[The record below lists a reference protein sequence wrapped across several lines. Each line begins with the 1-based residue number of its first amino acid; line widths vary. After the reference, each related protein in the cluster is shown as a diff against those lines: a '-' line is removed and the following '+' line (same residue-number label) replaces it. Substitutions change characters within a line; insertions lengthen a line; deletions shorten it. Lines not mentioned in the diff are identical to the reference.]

1 LSRAYSFASI
11 HLCKKNEKMNKK
23 HIVIIGLGGVGGY
36 FGFKICQGNETN
48 KLHQISFTARAKTYE
63 IVKENGLTLL
73 SPEHTNSVTNPDAIF
88 QNISEIQNPDLV
100 FICVKEY
107 DLENVCNQ
115 LSKIITK
122 ETILLPMMNG
132 ADIYD
137 RIRKIIPNNT
147 ILPSCVY
154 VASHIKEKGIVE
166 HKGKAGK
173 LIFGKDPERTSEN
186 IDWVLDLIQNS
197 KINFEFK
204 ENSLV
209 DIWTKFIFIAS
220 FGLVTA
226 KHNSS
231 IGAVCSIELQ
241 KEEATKIM
249 NEIKSIADKKEIYLE
264 DDIIINTFEKASTFP
279 PKTPT
284 SLQLD
289 VNSGKKVN
297 ELELFAGAIINYGKE
312 MNITTSFTESIYQ
325 EIKMADN
332 S

>member
-1 LSRAYSFASI
+1 
-11 HLCKKNEKMNKK
+11 MNKK

-36 FGFKICQGNETN
+36 FGFKICQSNETN
-48 KLHQISFTARAKTYE
+48 KEHKISFVARAKTYE
-63 IVKENGLTLL
+63 IIKEKGLTLL
-73 SPEHTNSVTNPDAIF
+73 SSEHKNSTTNPDAIY
-88 QNISEIQNPDLV
+88 QNISEIENPDLV

-107 DLENVCNQ
+107 DLENVCHQ
-115 LSKIITK
+115 LSTVITK
-122 ETILLPMMNG
+122 DTILLPMMNG

-137 RIRKIIPNNT
+137 RIYKIIPNNI

-166 HKGKAGK
+166 HKGKTGK
-173 LIFGKDPERTSEN
+173 LIFGKDPEHTSKN
-186 IDWVLDLIQNS
+186 IEWIVDLMERS
-197 KINFEFK
+197 KINFEYK

-226 KHNSS
+226 KYNSS
-231 IGAVCSIELQ
+231 IGVVCSMELQ

-249 NEIKSIADKKEIYLE
+249 DEIKSIADRKGIYLQ
-264 DDIIINTFEKASTFP
+264 DNIILKTFEKASTFP

-289 VNSGKKVN
+289 INSRKEDN
-297 ELELFAGAIINYGKE
+297 ELELFAGAIIKYGKE
-312 MNITTSFTESIYQ
+312 MNINTTFTESIYQ
-325 EIKMADN
+325 EIKATHN
-332 S
+332 NV